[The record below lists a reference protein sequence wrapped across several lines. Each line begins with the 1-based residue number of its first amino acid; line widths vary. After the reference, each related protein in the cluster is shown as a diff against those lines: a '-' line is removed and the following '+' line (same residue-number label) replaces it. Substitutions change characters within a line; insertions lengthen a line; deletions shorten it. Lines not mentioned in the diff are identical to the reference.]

1 MAIKGTGASNILRR
15 KKRALETMT
24 SAEFKAAFGETKT
37 QFKSSLP
44 NQMLRNK
51 MTANRGGMTMRKG
64 NMAYRKGGVGKK
76 KKR

>member
-1 MAIKGTGASNILRR
+1 MAIKGTGSSNILRR

-24 SAEFKAAFGETKT
+24 AAEFKAAFGETKT

-44 NQMLRNK
+44 NKMLRNK
-51 MTANRGGMTMRKG
+51 MTANRGGLS
-64 NMAYRKGGVGKK
+64 KK